1 MKKAFIVLLAL
12 LACLLW
18 GCGGSEES
26 EAELSIPPLSTDG
39 RTVIVLDAGHGFGDP
54 GCSSAYMVGTEADVT
69 IDMVILL
76 QNVLVEKGAQ
86 VILTHDG
93 EKYPSEQEIIK
104 ICTENGVD
112 YREDLIIEDGI
123 FSAYERGVYVLALS
137 KETEIDL
144 FVSLHVNS
152 FTDPSIDRY
161 ELYYCSKN
169 PHTAFLS
176 KLCESLS
183 ARFDTA
189 TKTAA
194 LKYDDAY
201 IVTKYG
207 SYPSLLVETGYASN
221 EQAAQKLNSPK
232 WREEFCN
239 ILAEEIINAID

>member
-1 MKKAFIVLLAL
+1 MKKSFIVLLVL
-12 LACLLW
+12 WVCLLC
-18 GCGGSEES
+18 GCSGSGEGAEET
-26 EAELSIPPLSTDG
+26 SIPPVSTDG
-39 RTVIVLDAGHGFGDP
+39 HTVIVLDAGHGFSDP
-54 GCSSAYMVGTEADVT
+54 GCSSEYMVGTEADVT

-76 QNVLVEKGAQ
+76 QNALIERGAE
-86 VILTHDG
+86 VVLTHDG

-152 FTDPSIDRY
+152 FTDPAVDRY

-169 PHTAFLS
+169 PHTALLS
-176 KLCESLS
+176 SLCESLS
-183 ARFDTA
+183 ARLDNT

-207 SYPSLLVETGYASN
+207 KYPSLLVETGYASN
-221 EQAAQKLNSPK
+221 EQAAEKFNSPK

-239 ILAEEIINAID
+239 ILAEEIINAIK